1 MALNL
6 KAMEYFTTALC
17 HGNIP
22 KAAAELNIAASA
34 VSTAINQVEA
44 EFDLTLV
51 TRHRAFRQM
60 PTGVM
65 LHENAPACWKITGHY
80 WPRVAI

>member
-22 KAAAELNIAASA
+22 KAAPSLNIAASA
-34 VSTAINQVEA
+34 VSTAINQV
-44 EFDLTLV
+44 
-51 TRHRAFRQM
+51 RSR
-60 PTGVM
+60 
-65 LHENAPACWKITGHY
+65 NSI
-80 WPRVAI
+80 